1 MARLQRR
8 RFEESD
14 DVRSGSHGR
23 IDVVEMDDRVVGR
36 VTYEP
41 GWKWSIDE
49 KPEAATQTC
58 QLHHLGVTMSGRLRV
73 QMQDG
78 VELELG
84 PGEVFEIPPGHD
96 AWVVGDEAWVSI
108 DFEAVRSLT
117 GHSSAAHRVLAT
129 ILFTDIVDS
138 TGKAVAYGPGRWR
151 QLVASHNEIAERVI
165 DRHGGRLVKTTGDGV
180 IALFDSAERAV
191 FAAAQ
196 LTESVRRLEIQI
208 RSAVH
213 SGEVEPALNDVR
225 GVAVHAAARMM
236 ALGQPGDVILS
247 ATVRDIIDGS
257 EIEVEDFGAR
267 ELRGLPGKRQLYRLA
282 RQPGRHAPVPASA
295 H

>member
-1 MARLQRR
+1 MRGRLSGRRHDREACSFRASLRGDLGREVLMARLQRR

-84 PGEVFEIPPGHD
+84 
-96 AWVVGDEAWVSI
+96 
-108 DFEAVRSLT
+108 
-117 GHSSAAHRVLAT
+117 
-129 ILFTDIVDS
+129 
-138 TGKAVAYGPGRWR
+138 
-151 QLVASHNEIAERVI
+151 
-165 DRHGGRLVKTTGDGV
+165 
-180 IALFDSAERAV
+180 
-191 FAAAQ
+191 
-196 LTESVRRLEIQI
+196 
-208 RSAVH
+208 
-213 SGEVEPALNDVR
+213 
-225 GVAVHAAARMM
+225 
-236 ALGQPGDVILS
+236 
-247 ATVRDIIDGS
+247 
-257 EIEVEDFGAR
+257 
-267 ELRGLPGKRQLYRLA
+267 
-282 RQPGRHAPVPASA
+282 
-295 H
+295 

>member
-1 MARLQRR
+1 
-8 RFEESD
+8 
-14 DVRSGSHGR
+14 
-23 IDVVEMDDRVVGR
+23 
-36 VTYEP
+36 
-41 GWKWSIDE
+41 
-49 KPEAATQTC
+49 
-58 QLHHLGVTMSGRLRV
+58 MSGQLRV

-117 GHSSAAHRVLAT
+117 LHSSAPHRVLAT

-151 QLVASHNEIAERVI
+151 QIVASHNEIAERVI